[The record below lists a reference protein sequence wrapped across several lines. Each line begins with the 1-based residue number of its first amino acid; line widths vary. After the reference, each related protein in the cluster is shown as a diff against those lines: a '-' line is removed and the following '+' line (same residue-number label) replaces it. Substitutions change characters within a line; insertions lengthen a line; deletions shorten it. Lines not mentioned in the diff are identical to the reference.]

1 MREESQW
8 RVRGGEWRALIT
20 FAIAASSLFGAAALV
35 PRIASAQ
42 KQPQRA
48 NELTL
53 AGLRPGRDTYDA
65 AVRKYREPLQQASG
79 DSKSAPENSGQ
90 ANWFRGC
97 DGHSLHIEF
106 DSNKVIQTVDLD
118 SYKKATSICQMIKP
132 DSWATGAGISPGMKR
147 ESVIAAY
154 GKPGSV
160 SPSRK
165 DGREL
170 ELLYYAFDWAG
181 PDVPQV
187 MEITC
192 ERASGRVVEIMLAF
206 PSL

>member
-1 MREESQW
+1 MI
-8 RVRGGEWRALIT
+8 RARAFVT
-20 FAIAASSLFGAAALV
+20 FAVSASFLIGLALCA
-35 PRIASAQ
+35 PRVAVAQ
-42 KQPQRA
+42 HRS

-53 AGLRPGRDTYDA
+53 AGLRPGRDTLDA
-65 AVRKYREPLQQASG
+65 AVKKLGKPLGSSELPGTAGEAVWTASCSRSTVTIEVNPSDLIQTITLQAGSLLPGDCYRTTDRYHWVATGHGIRLG
-79 DSKSAPENSGQ
+79 DLKA
-90 ANWFRGC
+90 
-97 DGHSLHIEF
+97 
-106 DSNKVIQTVDLD
+106 KVI
-118 SYKKATSICQMIKP
+118 
-132 DSWATGAGISPGMKR
+132 
-147 ESVIAAY
+147 SVY

-160 SPSRK
+160 SPSTK

-192 ERASGRVVEIMLAF
+192 ERATGRVVEIMLAF